1 MAGASGST
9 IKLKLVAELFNCRFD
24 NAAGEAGRGLR

>member
-1 MAGASGST
+1 MAGANGVT

-24 NAAGEAGRGLR
+24 NGVGGGGGWR